1 MVEAAAKI
9 LIDRHTCS
17 CRSCSEAS
25 AATIQRFAPAPEKR
39 ERLKRCH
46 ELLEGCHAAL
56 DPDVDEAL
64 DKAIQAE
71 LEPCDIAG
79 VCPAPA
85 PEEREPAPDHLR
97 VYVEEDAAEPCEYGC
112 GCPDFNDPHVPG
124 KGPHGRCR
132 ACMARNALRL
142 ADSAHAPAS
151 PTVGDHE
158 FQPQEGAPE
167 FCMVCCMRHP
177 AAAPEPQ
184 QDIRRVPVRIAFEF
198 DSVRDGGIWTVEAVV
213 AAGLGS
219 LTGAGET
226 LEEASRYF
234 VGGVR
239 SAIAKLAPAAAPERL
254 GHAHVPSGR
263 FTNPSE
269 GPCMACGQPAAAHAP
284 AASVQPACADCGE
297 VHPPGCDAPEPAA
310 RDRLGENARDWLNS
324 YSYPDHQDENMVML
338 LRAELKRVVRD
349 CLAIARNLG
358 GVDCE
363 TAMREHW
370 GLK

>member
-85 PEEREPAPDHLR
+85 PEEREEQELQVADHAF
-97 VYVEEDAAEPCEYGC
+97 EPPWDAVRSCRIC
-112 GCPDFNDPHVPG
+112 GRG
-124 KGPHGRCR
+124 
-132 ACMARNALRL
+132 
-142 ADSAHAPAS
+142 SEAHA
-151 PTVGDHE
+151 
-158 FQPQEGAPE
+158 
-167 FCMVCCMRHP
+167 P
-177 AAAPEPQ
+177 AAAPEP
-184 QDIRRVPVRIAFEF
+184 A
-198 DSVRDGGIWTVEAVV
+198 SVRALLSE
-213 AAGLGS
+213 L
-219 LTGAGET
+219 
-226 LEEASRYF
+226 AS
-234 VGGVR
+234 
-239 SAIAKLAPAAAPERL
+239 ALAKLTPDERRKNL
-254 GHAHVPSGR
+254 EAGAVQIESFR
-263 FTNPSE
+263 
-269 GPCMACGQPAAAHAP
+269 AAHAP